1 MFCTNCGKE
10 FSDGSNFCPHCGAP
24 AVKDE
29 SDTVPSVSGTVAPEE
44 TAASGKQPAAADA
57 AKAPDTEERIQG
69 TWKASYQ
76 KNKMIGV
83 VTYRRIHTDVFLS
96 PSDIFVS
103 RRADIRA
110 PVEKQAPLS
119 AVLGLRV
126 KTTFDFWDTL
136 LFFAFL
142 TVAALCVFGGDPGKG
157 AVSALLAAVC
167 FFTGFGKEILVQ
179 FRDGT
184 SAVISTGSQKAAAE
198 LISQISQYA
207 GRTIPADT
215 SKRAPI
221 LVGSIAVLLAVLG
234 AAAGPWVSADDQP
247 AEVVLDGEYAV
258 VLDSGLENEYLHLNF
273 NCNGPGTLTLYTS
286 DAPEDV
292 LELRYTVTPAEL
304 AGSYSLMLY
313 SDAQPEGA
321 ELMRFAPLDA
331 DTYTVVLSE
340 AFADGGNLTG
350 TMVPFVRGD
359 DVASDLLPGDDAQQ
373 PDTAGLPAWCSGSY
387 YGEDLYSTLAF
398 PGENGAFDIFI
409 YRLVEIVNCTVTA
422 QEEYQIAFTGE
433 FDIDVG
439 SVSGTLSSY
448 DDGISLTLTI
458 TDSDWDLLP
467 AGTAMEFYCDYRDP
481 NYVSGSDGY
490 GLCGIYA
497 LPETPAS
504 RVFVWQDTADT
515 YFMALA
521 NHGETVTVLTLASWD
536 LENINDTVYFSTYT
550 MQEEGI
556 SGTYD
561 TFAGTLTLTPDS
573 TDSLL
578 SAYGFDGIFLKQSE

>member
-10 FSDGSNFCPHCGAP
+10 FSDSSNFCPHCGTP

-29 SDTVPSVSGTVAPEE
+29 SNPVFEGPGTAVPEE
-44 TAASGKQPAAADA
+44 ASAPGEQPAAAA
-57 AKAPDTEERIQG
+57 ADNAPDAGEESRG
-69 TWKASYQ
+69 VWKASYQ
-76 KNKMIGV
+76 KSKMIGV
-83 VTYRRIHTDVFLS
+83 VTYRRIHTDVSLS

-103 RRADIRA
+103 RRAGIRA

-119 AVLGLRV
+119 AIQGLRV

-136 LFFAFL
+136 FFFAFL
-142 TVAALCVFGGDPGKG
+142 AIAALCMFGGNPGKG
-157 AVSALLAAVC
+157 AVSALFAAVC
-167 FFTGFGKEILVQ
+167 LFTGFGKELLVQ

-198 LISQISQYA
+198 LIAQLSRYT

-221 LVGSIAVLLAVLG
+221 TVGGIAVLMAVLG
-234 AAAGPWVSADDQP
+234 AAAGLWVSAGDQP
-247 AEVVLDGEYAV
+247 TEAVLDGEYAV
-258 VLDSGLENEYLHLNF
+258 VLDSNPENEYLYLYF
-273 NCNGPGTLTLYTS
+273 NRSGPGTLMLYSS
-286 DAPEDV
+286 DAPEDI
-292 LELRYTVTPAEL
+292 LELRYDVTPSETPD
-304 AGSYSLMLY
+304 SYSLTLY
-313 SDAQPEGA
+313 SDALPEGA

-340 AFADGGNLTG
+340 AFTDGTSMTG
-350 TMVPFVRGD
+350 TMIPFVQSEGSSSAPTPED
-359 DVASDLLPGDDAQQ
+359 TAQQ
-373 PDTAGLPAWCSGSY
+373 PDPVGLPAWCSGSY
-387 YGEDLYSTLAF
+387 YGQDLYSTISF

-409 YRLVEIVNCTVTA
+409 YRLVAIVNCTVTT

-448 DDGISLTLTI
+448 DDGITLTLSI

-467 AGTAMEFYCDYRDP
+467 AGTTMEFYCDCRDP
-481 NYVSGSDGY
+481 NYVSTSDGY

-504 RVFVWQDTADT
+504 RVFVWQDTEGT
-515 YFMALA
+515 YFMALT
-521 NHGETVTVLTLASWD
+521 NHGETVTALTLAPWD
-536 LENINDTVYFSTYT
+536 VENINDTVYFFAYT
-550 MQEEGI
+550 MQEEGL
-556 SGTYD
+556 SGSYD
-561 TFAGTLTLTPDS
+561 TFTETLTLTPDS
-573 TDSLL
+573 ADSLL
-578 SAYGFDGIFLKQSE
+578 CAYGFDGIFFKQSA